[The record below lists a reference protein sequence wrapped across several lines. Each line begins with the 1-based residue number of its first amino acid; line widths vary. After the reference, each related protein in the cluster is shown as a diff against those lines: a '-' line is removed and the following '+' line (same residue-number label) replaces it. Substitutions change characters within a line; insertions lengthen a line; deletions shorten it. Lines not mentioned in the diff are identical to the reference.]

1 MSLIQK
7 NISNF
12 IESQFPDIY
21 KEEGPIFVEFV
32 KNYYEWLEDKNFNSN
47 SAVTY
52 HSRRILDYKDVDDT
66 VDEFILYFK
75 EKYLKEIQL
84 STVSQTRQL
93 IKHSLDLYRS
103 KGTER
108 AVDLFFY

>member
-32 KNYYEWLEDKNFNSN
+32 KNYYEWLEDKN
-47 SAVTY
+47 
-52 HSRRILDYKDVDDT
+52 
-66 VDEFILYFK
+66 LYC
-75 EKYLKEIQL
+75 
-84 STVSQTRQL
+84 T
-93 IKHSLDLYRS
+93 S
-103 KGTER
+103 KKNI
-108 AVDLFFY
+108 